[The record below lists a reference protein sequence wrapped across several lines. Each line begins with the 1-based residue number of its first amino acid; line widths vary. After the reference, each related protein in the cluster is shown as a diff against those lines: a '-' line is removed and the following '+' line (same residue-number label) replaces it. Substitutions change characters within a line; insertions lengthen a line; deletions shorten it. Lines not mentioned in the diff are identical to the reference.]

1 MSYRPIADYLPH
13 RSPMIM
19 LDKIIS
25 IQNDFISCSVMVSSD
40 GTLAPFLNEQNE
52 LPAYYFIELMAQTIG
67 IWNGFHA
74 QSTQEKPKIAF
85 LLSSRLFETQIP
97 TAPLNTD
104 IIIEAKLILKDEQ
117 LANFEAA
124 IIIDHQNVAQARL
137 NVYQPDQTETEQ
149 LLQESSKQ

>member
-1 MSYRPIADYLPH
+1 MNYRPIADYLPH

-25 IQNDFISCSVMVSSD
+25 IQNDFIACSVMVSSG

-74 QSTQEKPKIAF
+74 QNTQEKPKIAF
-85 LLSSRLFETQIP
+85 LLGSRLFETQIP
-97 TAPLNTD
+97 AAPLNTE
-104 IIIEAKLILKDEQ
+104 IIIEAKLVLKDEQ

-124 IIIDHQNVAQARL
+124 IIIDHTNVAQARL
-137 NVYQPDQTETEQ
+137 NVYQPDQAETEQ
-149 LLQESSKQ
+149 LLQESSRQ